1 MDENIIRIDSASTIE
16 AINRSEIDMQVA
28 TAKRYPRNIK
38 KVLDEI
44 KTLAAH
50 DPQTAADC
58 FYCLR
63 RQGSNIEGLSVRMA
77 EIIAGAWGNLR
88 VASRIVA
95 NDGKTITAQAV
106 CMDLEKNVAV
116 STEVKR
122 RITDK
127 NGRTFSEDMQVVT
140 GNAACSIAFRNA
152 VLKVVPKAL
161 TASVIDQVKN
171 VSIGQA
177 LDIATMRERM
187 VEWFANRGIPEKD
200 LLEWCDLNSREEL
213 TQETLMELRGLCT
226 AITEGDTSIEEAIIA
241 PLRQKR
247 IDAEAAKKQGT
258 NQGTVMAAMARNGAK
273 EAAHGTEAP
282 AEAQQTA
289 EGENKA

>member
-1 MDENIIRIDSASTIE
+1 MEGDTNIIRIESASALE
-16 AINRSEIDMQVA
+16 AVNRSEIDMQIA
-28 TAKRYPRNIK
+28 TAKKYPRNINR
-38 KVLDEI
+38 VLDEI
-44 KTLAAH
+44 KTIAAH

-58 FYCLR
+58 FYCLS

-88 VASRIVA
+88 VASRVIA

-106 CMDLEKNVAV
+106 CIDLEKNVAI

-122 RITDK
+122 RITDR

-161 TASVIDQVKN
+161 TASVIDEIKQ

-177 LDIATMRERM
+177 LDIATMRER
-187 VEWFANRGIPEKD
+187 VIGWFASKGVPEKD
-200 LLEWCDLNSREEL
+200 LLEWQEVSNREEL
-213 TQETLMELRGLCT
+213 TQEKLLELRGLCN
-226 AITEGDTSIEEAIIA
+226 AINEGTTSIEDSIIT
-241 PLRQKR
+241 PLRQR
-247 IDAEAAKKQGT
+247 RAEAEAAKKAGT
-258 NQGTVMAAMARNGAK
+258 NAGKVLDSMNKNGK
-273 EAAHGTEAP
+273 E
-282 AEAQQTA
+282 
-289 EGENKA
+289 K